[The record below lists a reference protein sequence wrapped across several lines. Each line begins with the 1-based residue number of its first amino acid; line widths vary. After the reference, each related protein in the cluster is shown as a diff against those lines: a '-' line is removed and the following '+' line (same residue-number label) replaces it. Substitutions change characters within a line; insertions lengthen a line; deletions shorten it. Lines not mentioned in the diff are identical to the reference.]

1 LDTLDEAID
10 LGWDGK
16 VGANDFGG
24 GAMLAK
30 LAGQAESGGSAASMV
45 KDDGVAHL
53 GEGAGEKGA
62 ETACGAGDKSDG
74 LRRLFLFHERIPR
87 VRATARTLG
96 ISWVRKRS
104 VLPRRARTAKRDS
117 AERTSS

>member
-1 LDTLDEAID
+1 
-10 LGWDGK
+10 
-16 VGANDFGG
+16 
-24 GAMLAK
+24 MLAK
-30 LAGQAESGGSAASMV
+30 LAGQAESGGSAATMV
-45 KDDGVAHL
+45 EDDGIAHL

-62 ETACGAGDKSDG
+62 ETACGAGDESNG
-74 LRRLFLFHERIPR
+74 LRRESFFHERIPR

-96 ISWVRKRS
+96 ISCVRKRS

>member
-1 LDTLDEAID
+1 MDTLDEAID
-10 LGWDGK
+10 LGGDGE
-16 VGANDFGG
+16 VGADDFGG

-45 KDDGVAHL
+45 EDDGVAHL
-53 GEGAGEKGA
+53 GEGSGEKGA
-62 ETACGAGDKSDG
+62 ETACGAGDEGDG
-74 LRRLFLFHERIPR
+74 LRGKSFFHERIPR

-96 ISWVRKRS
+96 ISCVRKRS

>member
-1 LDTLDEAID
+1 MDTLDEAID

-16 VGANDFGG
+16 VGADDFGG
-24 GAMLAK
+24 GAMLAE
-30 LAGQAESGGSAASMV
+30 LAGQAQSSGSAASMV
-45 KDDGVAHL
+45 ENDGIAHL

-62 ETACGAGDKSDG
+62 ETACGAGDEGDG
-74 LRRLFLFHERIPR
+74 LRRESFFHERIPR

-96 ISWVRKRS
+96 ISCVRKRS